1 MDLPKRKMIRLK
13 GYDYSQNGAYFV
25 TLCAKDRV
33 NLFGQI
39 VVGAT
44 APGRP
49 SVSLSALGKCID
61 ETIKNVNVTE
71 GNDAK
76 IDVYVVMPNHIHFI
90 VTICSDAGDRGR
102 SPLHIVVRNIKSYV
116 SKWAGFSP
124 WQKSFHDHIIR
135 DEQEY
140 QKIWQ
145 YIETNPL
152 VWEEDCFYCN

>member
-1 MDLPKRKMIRLK
+1 MDFPKRKKIRLK
-13 GYDYSQNGAYFV
+13 GYDYSQNGVYFV
-25 TLCAKDRV
+25 TVCAKDRM

-39 VVGAT
+39 IVGAT

-49 SVSLSALGKCID
+49 SVSLSALGECID
-61 ETIKNVNVTE
+61 ETIKNVNVTAE
-71 GNDAK
+71 NDAK
-76 IDVYVVMPNHIHFI
+76 IDAYVVMPNHMHLI
-90 VTICSDAGDRGR
+90 VTICSNAGDRGR
-102 SPLHIVVRNIKSYV
+102 SPLPIVVRNIKSYV

-124 WQKSFHDHIIR
+124 WQKTFHDHIIR
-135 DEQEY
+135 DEQDY